1 MLNFFNNLYDKA
13 TNFFGSVKD
22 KAVKA
27 FHDIKDKI
35 KERGTTLL
43 TGTHYVGPFN
53 SLSDEYIRTHPP
65 TDKVDEGGLQHDRD
79 YSHIAGL
86 RDSGKV
92 SHDEAKKLIRDSDTR
107 FLDHMKEHHSAN
119 KWASGLGYLG
129 IKGKNILE
137 DIGLIDPNKFVTLRL
152 GGLVLNSK
160 K

>member
-1 MLNFFNNLYDKA
+1 MLNFFKNLGGHVS
-13 TNFFGSVKD
+13 NFFGKIKD
-22 KAVKA
+22 KAVST
-27 FHDIKDKI
+27 FHDLKNKI

-53 SLSDEYIRTHPP
+53 DLSDEYVRTHPP
-65 TDKVDEGGLQHDRD
+65 TDKIDEGAYQHDKD

-92 SHDEAKKLIRDSDTR
+92 SHQEAKKLIRDSDNR
-107 FLDHMKEHHSAN
+107 FLNHMTEHKKAN
-119 KWASGLGYLG
+119 PWASTLGYLG

-137 DIGLIDPNKFVTLRL
+137 NAGILDPNKFVTLRL
-152 GGLVLNSK
+152 GGVVMK